1 MQQGE
6 NGGQETREEAGL
18 RVQGAR
24 RARSWTG
31 AVGPERG
38 DQRRAD
44 SGLGGRRVDALGHS
58 QSQVLGSPEQGR
70 PGTC

>member
-18 RVQGAR
+18 RVEGTR
-24 RARSWTG
+24 RAWSWTG
-31 AVGPERG
+31 AVGPEREG
-38 DQRRAD
+38 QGRVD

-58 QSQVLGSPEQGR
+58 QSLSG
-70 PGTC
+70 PGVP